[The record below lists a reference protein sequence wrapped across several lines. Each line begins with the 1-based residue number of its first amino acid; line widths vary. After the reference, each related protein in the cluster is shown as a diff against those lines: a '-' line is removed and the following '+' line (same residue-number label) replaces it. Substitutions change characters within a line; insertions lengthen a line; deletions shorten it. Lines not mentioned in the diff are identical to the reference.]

1 MFLVTI
7 IAFILFLFTL
17 FRTKSVLKASLIY
30 GMLLIIYL
38 FLDYRVLFSSLLTV
52 NYSKYLYIPLLLVL
66 INVIYWAF
74 NRIIRSEI
82 GYNFTNL
89 LVTLFPINEMRYVA
103 LFFVGLVQLTPYYI
117 INVLLLFLV
126 SRLLNLS
133 RLFSMFIIFVATLL
147 STYIHYLPLTDN
159 STLFNIFVIGL
170 LFIVALVFILLII
183 STNYEQEYTLSSIVK
198 DNYQII
204 LASSSIFI
212 VMLIFLSRQF
222 RLITVVNV
230 SVFAALSCI
239 TIMSNTK
246 KHEAKENIEDIDNK
260 HPYLL
265 SIMMVIINII
275 ILTLG
280 NYVTSI
286 NQTLLILI
294 QIVVLIVFNGG
305 MFMFLDLPELEEDYE
320 LPKRLGLKNNGI
332 IALAMVMGL
341 VLELLVLQSSINVGN
356 FNTSITQ
363 TIVDTLNHS
372 PRSIALFINT
382 ILVNPFV
389 VNYMELAKLGLDP
402 TIVSNVVMIG
412 SLLITISP
420 ISFLIVSAMV
430 NIKPKRLIEAYQF
443 CLIFLLIVL
452 VIIELIII
460 Q

>member
-7 IAFILFLFTL
+7 IAFILFLVTL

-38 FLDYRVLFSSLLTV
+38 LLDYRVLISSLLTV
-52 NYSKYLYIPLLLVL
+52 NYTKYLYLPLLLVL

-103 LFFVGLVQLTPYYI
+103 LFLVSLVQVTPYYI

-147 STYIHYLPLTDN
+147 STYIHYLPLTNN
-159 STLFNIFVIGL
+159 STLFNVFIIGL
-170 LFIVALVFILLII
+170 LFVVALGFILLIL
-183 STNYEQEYTLSSIVK
+183 STNYEQEYNLSSIVK
-198 DNYQII
+198 DNYQIL

-246 KHEAKENIEDIDNK
+246 KHEAKENVEDIDNK

-286 NQTLLILI
+286 NQALLILI
-294 QIVVLIVFNGG
+294 QIVVLIVFNGVI
-305 MFMFLDLPELEEDYE
+305 FMFLDLPELEEHYE

-341 VLELLVLQSSINVGN
+341 VLELLEVQSSINVGN

-389 VNYMELAKLGLDP
+389 LNYMELAKLGLDP

>member
-7 IAFILFLFTL
+7 IAFILFLVTL

-38 FLDYRVLFSSLLTV
+38 LLDYRVLISSLLTV
-52 NYSKYLYIPLLLVL
+52 NYTKYLYLPLLLVL

-89 LVTLFPINEMRYVA
+89 LVILFPINEMRYVA
-103 LFFVGLVQLTPYYI
+103 LFLVSLVQLTPYYI

-126 SRLLNLS
+126 SCLLNLS

-159 STLFNIFVIGL
+159 STLFNIFIIGL
-170 LFIVALVFILLII
+170 LFFVALGFILLIL
-183 STNYEQEYTLSSIVK
+183 STNYEQEYNLSSIVK
-198 DNYQII
+198 DNYQIL

-212 VMLIFLSRQF
+212 VMLILLSRQF

-246 KHEAKENIEDIDNK
+246 KHEAKENVEDIDNK

-294 QIVVLIVFNGG
+294 QIVVLIVFNGVI
-305 MFMFLDLPELEEDYE
+305 FMFLDLPELEEDYE

-341 VLELLVLQSSINVGN
+341 VLELLEVQSSINVGN

-389 VNYMELAKLGLDP
+389 LNYMELAKLGLDL

>member
-7 IAFILFLFTL
+7 IAFVLFLVTL

-38 FLDYRVLFSSLLTV
+38 LLDYRVLISSLLTV
-52 NYSKYLYIPLLLVL
+52 NYTKYLYLPLLLVL

-103 LFFVGLVQLTPYYI
+103 LFLVSLVQLTPYYI

-126 SRLLNLS
+126 SCLLNLS

-147 STYIHYLPLTDN
+147 STYIHYLPLTNN
-159 STLFNIFVIGL
+159 STLFNIFIIGL
-170 LFIVALVFILLII
+170 LFVVALGFILLIL
-183 STNYEQEYTLSSIVK
+183 STNYEQEYNLSSIVK
-198 DNYQII
+198 DNYQI
-204 LASSSIFI
+204 LLTSSSIFI

-246 KHEAKENIEDIDNK
+246 KHEAKEKIEDIDNK

-294 QIVVLIVFNGG
+294 QIVVLIVFNGVI
-305 MFMFLDLPELEEDYE
+305 FMFLDLPELEEDYA

-341 VLELLVLQSSINVGN
+341 VLELLEVQSSINVGN

-389 VNYMELAKLGLDP
+389 LNYMELAKLGLDP

>member
-7 IAFILFLFTL
+7 IAFILFLVTL

-30 GMLLIIYL
+30 GMLLIICL
-38 FLDYRVLFSSLLTV
+38 LLDYRVLISSLLTV
-52 NYSKYLYIPLLLVL
+52 NYTKYLYLPLLLVL

-89 LVTLFPINEMRYVA
+89 LVTLFPINETRYVA
-103 LFFVGLVQLTPYYI
+103 LFLVSLVQLTPYYI

-126 SRLLNLS
+126 SCLLNLS

-147 STYIHYLPLTDN
+147 STYIHYLPLTNN
-159 STLFNIFVIGL
+159 STLFNIFIIGL
-170 LFIVALVFILLII
+170 LFVVALGFILLIL
-183 STNYEQEYTLSSIVK
+183 STNYEQEYNLSSIVK
-198 DNYQII
+198 DNYQIL

-246 KHEAKENIEDIDNK
+246 KHEAKENVEDIDNK

-294 QIVVLIVFNGG
+294 QIVVLIVFNGV
-305 MFMFLDLPELEEDYE
+305 MFMFLDLPELEEHYE

-341 VLELLVLQSSINVGN
+341 VLELLEVQSSINVGN

-389 VNYMELAKLGLDP
+389 INYMDLARLGLDP

>member
-7 IAFILFLFTL
+7 IAFILFLVTL

-38 FLDYRVLFSSLLTV
+38 LLDYRVLISSLLTV
-52 NYSKYLYIPLLLVL
+52 NYTKYLYLPLLLVL

-103 LFFVGLVQLTPYYI
+103 LFLVSLVQLTPYYI

-126 SRLLNLS
+126 SCLLNLS
-133 RLFSMFIIFVATLL
+133 RLFSMSIIFVATLL

-159 STLFNIFVIGL
+159 STLFNIFIIGL
-170 LFIVALVFILLII
+170 LFVVALGFILLIL
-183 STNYEQEYTLSSIVK
+183 STNYEQEYNLSSIVK
-198 DNYQII
+198 DNYQIL

-212 VMLIFLSRQF
+212 VMLIFLSRHF

-246 KHEAKENIEDIDNK
+246 KHEAKENVEDIDNK

-294 QIVVLIVFNGG
+294 QIVVLIVFNGVI
-305 MFMFLDLPELEEDYE
+305 FMFLDLPELEEHYE

-341 VLELLVLQSSINVGN
+341 VLELLEVQSSINVGN

-389 VNYMELAKLGLDP
+389 LNYMELVKLGLDP

>member
-38 FLDYRVLFSSLLTV
+38 LLYYRVLFSSLLTV
-52 NYSKYLYIPLLLVL
+52 NYTKYLYLPLLLVL

-89 LVTLFPINEMRYVA
+89 LVTLFPINEMRYVT
-103 LFFVGLVQLTPYYI
+103 LFLVSLVQLTPYYI

-126 SRLLNLS
+126 SCLLNLS

-159 STLFNIFVIGL
+159 STLFNIFIIGL
-170 LFIVALVFILLII
+170 LFVVALGFILLII
-183 STNYEQEYTLSSIVK
+183 STNYKQEYNLSSIVK
-198 DNYQII
+198 DNYQIL

-212 VMLIFLSRQF
+212 VMLIFLSHQF
-222 RLITVVNV
+222 RLITVMNV
-230 SVFAALSCI
+230 SVFATLSCI
-239 TIMSNTK
+239 MIMSNTK
-246 KHEAKENIEDIDNK
+246 KHEAKENVEDINNK
-260 HPYLL
+260 YPYLL

-275 ILTLG
+275 VLTLG
-280 NYVTSI
+280 SYVTSI
-286 NQTLLILI
+286 NQTLLIVI
-294 QIVVLIVFNGG
+294 QIIVLIVFNGG
-305 MFMFLDLPELEEDYE
+305 MFMFLDLPELEENYE

-341 VLELLVLQSSINVGN
+341 VLELLVVQSSINIGN

-402 TIVSNVVMIG
+402 MIVSNVVMIG

>member
-7 IAFILFLFTL
+7 IAFILFLVTL

-38 FLDYRVLFSSLLTV
+38 LLDYRVLISSLLTV
-52 NYSKYLYIPLLLVL
+52 NYTKYLYLPLLLVL

-82 GYNFTNL
+82 GYNSTNL
-89 LVTLFPINEMRYVA
+89 LVILFPINEMRYVA
-103 LFFVGLVQLTPYYI
+103 LFLVSLVQLTPYYI

-126 SRLLNLS
+126 SCLLNLS

-147 STYIHYLPLTDN
+147 STYIHYLPSTNN
-159 STLFNIFVIGL
+159 STLFNIFIIGL
-170 LFIVALVFILLII
+170 LFVVALGFILLIL
-183 STNYEQEYTLSSIVK
+183 STNYEQEYNLSSIVK
-198 DNYQII
+198 DNYQIL

-246 KHEAKENIEDIDNK
+246 KHEAKENVEDIDNK

-294 QIVVLIVFNGG
+294 QIVVLIVFNGVI
-305 MFMFLDLPELEEDYE
+305 FMFLDLPELEEDYE

-341 VLELLVLQSSINVGN
+341 VLELLEVQSSINVGN

-389 VNYMELAKLGLDP
+389 LNYMELAKLGLDP

-430 NIKPKRLIEAYQF
+430 NIKPKRLVEAYLF

>member
-7 IAFILFLFTL
+7 IAFILFLVTL

-38 FLDYRVLFSSLLTV
+38 LLDYRVLISSLLTV
-52 NYSKYLYIPLLLVL
+52 NYTKYLYLPLLLVL

-103 LFFVGLVQLTPYYI
+103 LFLVSLVQLTPYYI

-126 SRLLNLS
+126 SCLLNLS

-147 STYIHYLPLTDN
+147 STYIHYLPLTNN
-159 STLFNIFVIGL
+159 STLFNIFIIGL
-170 LFIVALVFILLII
+170 LFVVALGFILLIL
-183 STNYEQEYTLSSIVK
+183 STNYEQEYNLSSIVK

-246 KHEAKENIEDIDNK
+246 KHEAKENVEDIDNK

-294 QIVVLIVFNGG
+294 QIVVLIVFNGVI
-305 MFMFLDLPELEEDYE
+305 FMFLDLPELEEHYE
-320 LPKRLGLKNNGI
+320 LPKRLGFKNNGI

-341 VLELLVLQSSINVGN
+341 VLELLEVQSSINVGN

-389 VNYMELAKLGLDP
+389 LNYMEFVKLGLDP

>member
-38 FLDYRVLFSSLLTV
+38 LLYYRVLISSLLTV

-103 LFFVGLVQLTPYYI
+103 LFLVGLVQLTPYYI

-133 RLFSMFIIFVATLL
+133 HLFSMFIIFIATLL

-159 STLFNIFVIGL
+159 STLFNIFIIGL
-170 LFIVALVFILLII
+170 LFVVALGFILLVI
-183 STNYEQEYTLSSIVK
+183 STNYEQEYNLSSIVK
-198 DNYQII
+198 DNYRIL

-212 VMLIFLSRQF
+212 VMLIFLSHQI
-222 RLITVVNV
+222 RLITVMNV
-230 SVFAALSCI
+230 SVFASLSCI
-239 TIMSNTK
+239 MIMSNTK
-246 KHEAKENIEDIDNK
+246 NHEAKENVEDIDNK
-260 HPYLL
+260 YPYLL

-280 NYVTSI
+280 SYVTSI

-294 QIVVLIVFNGG
+294 QIIVLIVFNGG
-305 MFMFLDLPELEEDYE
+305 MFMFLDLPELEEYYE

-332 IALAMVMGL
+332 IAVAMVMGL
-341 VLELLVLQSSINVGN
+341 VLELLVVQSSINVGN

-382 ILVNPFV
+382 ILVEPFV
-389 VNYMELAKLGLDP
+389 SNYMELTQLGLDP

-412 SLLITISP
+412 PLLITISP

-460 Q
+460 L

>member
-7 IAFILFLFTL
+7 IAFILFLVTL

-38 FLDYRVLFSSLLTV
+38 LLDYRVLISSLLTV
-52 NYSKYLYIPLLLVL
+52 NYTKYLYLPLLLVL

-103 LFFVGLVQLTPYYI
+103 LFLVSLVQLTPYYI

-126 SRLLNLS
+126 SCLLNLS

-147 STYIHYLPLTDN
+147 STYIHYLPLTNN
-159 STLFNIFVIGL
+159 STLFNIFIIGL
-170 LFIVALVFILLII
+170 LFVLALGFILLIL
-183 STNYEQEYTLSSIVK
+183 STNYEQKYNLSSIVK
-198 DNYQII
+198 DNYQIL

-246 KHEAKENIEDIDNK
+246 KHEAKENVEDIDNK

-294 QIVVLIVFNGG
+294 QIVVLIVFNGVI
-305 MFMFLDLPELEEDYE
+305 FMFLDLPELEEHYE

-341 VLELLVLQSSINVGN
+341 VLELLEVQSSINVGN

-389 VNYMELAKLGLDP
+389 LDYMELAKLGLDP
-402 TIVSNVVMIG
+402 TIVSNVIMIG

>member
-1 MFLVTI
+1 MFVVTI
-7 IAFILFLFTL
+7 IAFILFLVTL

-38 FLDYRVLFSSLLTV
+38 LLYYRVLISSLLTV
-52 NYSKYLYIPLLLVL
+52 NYTKYLYLPLLLVL

-103 LFFVGLVQLTPYYI
+103 LFLVSLVQLTPYYI

-126 SRLLNLS
+126 SCLLNLS

-147 STYIHYLPLTDN
+147 STYIHYLPLTNN
-159 STLFNIFVIGL
+159 STLFNIFIIGL
-170 LFIVALVFILLII
+170 LFVIALGFILLIL
-183 STNYEQEYTLSSIVK
+183 STNYEQEYNLSSIVK
-198 DNYQII
+198 DNYQIL
-204 LASSSIFI
+204 LASSGIFI

-246 KHEAKENIEDIDNK
+246 KHEAKENVEDIDNK

-305 MFMFLDLPELEEDYE
+305 MFVFLDLPELEEHYE
-320 LPKRLGLKNNGI
+320 LPKRLGLKNNVI

-341 VLELLVLQSSINVGN
+341 VLELLEVQSSINVGN

-389 VNYMELAKLGLDP
+389 LNYMELAKLGLDP

-412 SLLITISP
+412 SLLVTISP

>member
-38 FLDYRVLFSSLLTV
+38 LLYYRVLISSLLTV

-103 LFFVGLVQLTPYYI
+103 LFLVGLVQLTPYYI

-133 RLFSMFIIFVATLL
+133 RLFSMFIIFIATLL

-159 STLFNIFVIGL
+159 STLFNIFIIGL
-170 LFIVALVFILLII
+170 LFVVALGFILLVI
-183 STNYEQEYTLSSIVK
+183 STNYEQEYNLSSIVK
-198 DNYQII
+198 DNYQIL

-212 VMLIFLSRQF
+212 LMLIFLSHQF
-222 RLITVVNV
+222 RLITVIYV
-230 SVFAALSCI
+230 SVFATLSCI
-239 TIMSNTK
+239 MIMSNTK
-246 KHEAKENIEDIDNK
+246 NHEAKENVEDIDNK
-260 HPYLL
+260 YPYLL

-280 NYVTSI
+280 SYVTSI

-294 QIVVLIVFNGG
+294 QIIVLIVFNGG

-341 VLELLVLQSSINVGN
+341 VLELLVVQSSINVGN

-382 ILVNPFV
+382 ILVEPFV
-389 VNYMELAKLGLDP
+389 SNYMELTQLGLDP

-443 CLIFLLIVL
+443 CLIFLLIIL

-460 Q
+460 L

>member
-7 IAFILFLFTL
+7 IAFILFLVTL

-38 FLDYRVLFSSLLTV
+38 LLDYRVLISSLLTV
-52 NYSKYLYIPLLLVL
+52 NYTKYLYLPLLLVL

-82 GYNFTNL
+82 GNNFTNL

-103 LFFVGLVQLTPYYI
+103 LFLVSLVQLTPYYI

-126 SRLLNLS
+126 SCLLNLS

-159 STLFNIFVIGL
+159 STLFNIFIIGL
-170 LFIVALVFILLII
+170 LFVVALSFILLIL
-183 STNYEQEYTLSSIVK
+183 STNYEQEYNLSSIVK
-198 DNYQII
+198 DNYQIL

-246 KHEAKENIEDIDNK
+246 KHEAKENVEDIDNK

-294 QIVVLIVFNGG
+294 QIVVLIVFNGVI
-305 MFMFLDLPELEEDYE
+305 FMFLDLPELEEDYE

-341 VLELLVLQSSINVGN
+341 VLELLEVQSSINVGN

-389 VNYMELAKLGLDP
+389 LNYMELVKLGLDP

-443 CLIFLLIVL
+443 CLIFVLIVL

>member
-38 FLDYRVLFSSLLTV
+38 LLYYRVLISSILTV

-89 LVTLFPINEMRYVA
+89 LVTLFPINEMRYVV
-103 LFFVGLVQLTPYYI
+103 LFLVSLVQLTPYYI

-126 SRLLNLS
+126 SCLLNLS

-147 STYIHYLPLTDN
+147 STYIHYLPLTNN
-159 STLFNIFVIGL
+159 STLFNIFIIGL
-170 LFIVALVFILLII
+170 LFVIALGFILLIL
-183 STNYEQEYTLSSIVK
+183 STNYEQEYNLSSIVK
-198 DNYQII
+198 DNYQIL

-212 VMLIFLSRQF
+212 VMLIFLSRHF
-222 RLITVVNV
+222 RLITVVNI

-294 QIVVLIVFNGG
+294 QIVVLIVFNGV
-305 MFMFLDLPELEEDYE
+305 MFMFLDLPELEEHYE

-341 VLELLVLQSSINVGN
+341 VLELLEVQSSINVGN

-389 VNYMELAKLGLDP
+389 LNYMELAKLGLDP

>member
-7 IAFILFLFTL
+7 IAFILFLVTL

-38 FLDYRVLFSSLLTV
+38 LLDYRVLISSLLTV
-52 NYSKYLYIPLLLVL
+52 NYTKYLYLPLLLVL

-103 LFFVGLVQLTPYYI
+103 LFLVSLVQLTPYYI

-126 SRLLNLS
+126 SCLLNLS

-159 STLFNIFVIGL
+159 STLFNIFIIGL
-170 LFIVALVFILLII
+170 LFVVALGFILLIL
-183 STNYEQEYTLSSIVK
+183 STNYEQEYNLSSIVK
-198 DNYQII
+198 DNYQIL

-246 KHEAKENIEDIDNK
+246 KHEAKENVEDIDNK

-305 MFMFLDLPELEEDYE
+305 MFMFLDLPELEEHYE

-332 IALAMVMGL
+332 IALAMVMEL
-341 VLELLVLQSSINVGN
+341 LLELLEVQSSINVGN
-356 FNTSITQ
+356 FNTSIMQ

-389 VNYMELAKLGLDP
+389 LNYMELAKLGLDP

-412 SLLITISP
+412 SLLITLSP

>member
-17 FRTKSVLKASLIY
+17 FKTKSVLKASLIY

-38 FLDYRVLFSSLLTV
+38 LLYYRVLISSLLTV

-103 LFFVGLVQLTPYYI
+103 LFLVGLVQLTPYYI

-133 RLFSMFIIFVATLL
+133 HLFSMFIIFVATLL
-147 STYIHYLPLTDN
+147 STYIHYLPLSDN
-159 STLFNIFVIGL
+159 SILFNVFIVGL
-170 LFIVALVFILLII
+170 LFVIALVFILLII
-183 STNYEQEYTLSSIVK
+183 STNYEHEYNLSSIVK
-198 DNYQII
+198 DNYQIL
-204 LASSSIFI
+204 LASSCIFI
-212 VMLIFLSRQF
+212 VMLIFLSHQF
-222 RLITVVNV
+222 RLITVMNI
-230 SVFAALSCI
+230 SVFATLSCI
-239 TIMSNTK
+239 MIMSNTK
-246 KHEAKENIEDIDNK
+246 KHEAKEYVEDIDNK
-260 HPYLL
+260 YPYLL

-280 NYVTSI
+280 SYVANI

-294 QIVVLIVFNGG
+294 QIIVLIVFNGG

-341 VLELLVLQSSINVGN
+341 VLELLVVQSSINVGN

-372 PRSIALFINT
+372 QHSISLFINT
-382 ILVNPFV
+382 ILVEPFV
-389 VNYMELAKLGLDP
+389 SNYMQLAQLGLDP

-452 VIIELIII
+452 VIIELIVIL
-460 Q
+460 

>member
-320 LPKRLGLKNNGI
+320 LPKRLGLKYNGI

-402 TIVSNVVMIG
+402 TIVSNVAMIG

>member
-7 IAFILFLFTL
+7 IAFILFLVTL
-17 FRTKSVLKASLIY
+17 FRTKSILKASLIY

-38 FLDYRVLFSSLLTV
+38 LLDYRVLISSLLTV
-52 NYSKYLYIPLLLVL
+52 NYTKYLYLPLLLVL

-89 LVTLFPINEMRYVA
+89 LVTLFPINEMRYVT
-103 LFFVGLVQLTPYYI
+103 LFLVSLVQLTPYYI

-126 SRLLNLS
+126 SCLLNLS

-147 STYIHYLPLTDN
+147 STYIHYLPLTDI
-159 STLFNIFVIGL
+159 STLFNIFIIGL
-170 LFIVALVFILLII
+170 LFVVALGFILLII
-183 STNYEQEYTLSSIVK
+183 STNYEQEYNLSSIVK
-198 DNYQII
+198 DNYQIL

-230 SVFAALSCI
+230 SMFAALSCI

-246 KHEAKENIEDIDNK
+246 KHEAKENVEDIDNK

-305 MFMFLDLPELEEDYE
+305 MFMFLDLPELEEHYE
-320 LPKRLGLKNNGI
+320 LPKRLGLKNNAI

-341 VLELLVLQSSINVGN
+341 VLELLEVQSSINVGN

-389 VNYMELAKLGLDP
+389 LNYMELAKLGLDP

>member
-7 IAFILFLFTL
+7 IAFILFLVTL

-38 FLDYRVLFSSLLTV
+38 LLDYRVLISSLLTV
-52 NYSKYLYIPLLLVL
+52 NYTKYLYLPLLLVL

-103 LFFVGLVQLTPYYI
+103 LFLVSLVQLTPYYI

-126 SRLLNLS
+126 SCLLNLS

-159 STLFNIFVIGL
+159 STLFNIFIIGL
-170 LFIVALVFILLII
+170 LFVVALGFILLIL
-183 STNYEQEYTLSSIVK
+183 STNYEQEYNLSSIVK
-198 DNYQII
+198 DNYQIL

-246 KHEAKENIEDIDNK
+246 KHEAKENVEDIDNK

-294 QIVVLIVFNGG
+294 QIVVLIAFNGVI
-305 MFMFLDLPELEEDYE
+305 FMFLDLPELEEDYE

-332 IALAMVMGL
+332 IALAMVMAL
-341 VLELLVLQSSINVGN
+341 VLELLEVQSSINVGN

-389 VNYMELAKLGLDP
+389 LNYMELVKLGLDP

>member
-1 MFLVTI
+1 MFVVTI
-7 IAFILFLFTL
+7 IAFILFLVTL

-38 FLDYRVLFSSLLTV
+38 LLYYRVLISSLLTV
-52 NYSKYLYIPLLLVL
+52 NYTKYLYLPLLLVL

-103 LFFVGLVQLTPYYI
+103 LFLVSLVQITPYYI

-126 SRLLNLS
+126 SCLLNLS

-147 STYIHYLPLTDN
+147 STYIHYLPLTNN
-159 STLFNIFVIGL
+159 STLFNIFIIGL
-170 LFIVALVFILLII
+170 LFVIALGFILLIL
-183 STNYEQEYTLSSIVK
+183 STNYEQEYNLSSIVK
-198 DNYQII
+198 DNYQIL
-204 LASSSIFI
+204 LASSGIFI

-246 KHEAKENIEDIDNK
+246 KHEAKENVEDIDNK

-305 MFMFLDLPELEEDYE
+305 MFVFLDLPELEEHYE

-341 VLELLVLQSSINVGN
+341 VLELLEVQSSINVGN

-389 VNYMELAKLGLDP
+389 LNYMELAKLGLDP

-412 SLLITISP
+412 SLLVTISP

>member
-7 IAFILFLFTL
+7 IAFILFLVTL
-17 FRTKSVLKASLIY
+17 FRTKSILKASLIY

-38 FLDYRVLFSSLLTV
+38 LLDYRVLISSLLTV
-52 NYSKYLYIPLLLVL
+52 NYTKYLYLPLLLVL

-74 NRIIRSEI
+74 NRIVRSEI

-103 LFFVGLVQLTPYYI
+103 LFLVSLVQLTPYYI

-126 SRLLNLS
+126 SCLLNLS

-147 STYIHYLPLTDN
+147 STFIHYLPLTDN
-159 STLFNIFVIGL
+159 STLFNIFIIGL
-170 LFIVALVFILLII
+170 LFVVALGFILLIL
-183 STNYEQEYTLSSIVK
+183 STNYEQEYNLSSIVK
-198 DNYQII
+198 DNYRIL

-246 KHEAKENIEDIDNK
+246 KHEAKENVEDIDNK

-294 QIVVLIVFNGG
+294 QIVVLIVFNGVI
-305 MFMFLDLPELEEDYE
+305 FMFLDLPELEEDYE
-320 LPKRLGLKNNGI
+320 LPKRLALKNNGI

-341 VLELLVLQSSINVGN
+341 VLELLEVQSSINVGN
-356 FNTSITQ
+356 FNTSIMQ

-389 VNYMELAKLGLDP
+389 LNYMELVKLGLGP

>member
-38 FLDYRVLFSSLLTV
+38 LLYYRVLISSLLTV

-103 LFFVGLVQLTPYYI
+103 LFLVGLVQLTPHYI

-133 RLFSMFIIFVATLL
+133 HLFSMFIIFVATFL

-159 STLFNIFVIGL
+159 SILFNVFIVGL
-170 LFIVALVFILLII
+170 LFVVALVFILLII
-183 STNYEQEYTLSSIVK
+183 STNYEHEYNLSSIVK
-198 DNYQII
+198 DNYQIL
-204 LASSSIFI
+204 LASSCIFI
-212 VMLIFLSRQF
+212 VMLILLSHQF
-222 RLITVVNV
+222 RLITVMNI
-230 SVFAALSCI
+230 SVFGALSCI
-239 TIMSNTK
+239 MIMSNSK

-260 HPYLL
+260 YPYLL
-265 SIMMVIINII
+265 SIMMVIINIV

-280 NYVTSI
+280 SYVTSI

-305 MFMFLDLPELEEDYE
+305 MFMFLDLPELVEDYE

-341 VLELLVLQSSINVGN
+341 VLELLVVQSSINVGN

-382 ILVNPFV
+382 ILVEPFV
-389 VNYMELAKLGLDP
+389 SNYMELAQLGLDP

-443 CLIFLLIVL
+443 CLSFLLIVL

-460 Q
+460 L

>member
-38 FLDYRVLFSSLLTV
+38 LLYYRVLISSLLTV
-52 NYSKYLYIPLLLVL
+52 NYSMYLYIPLLLVL

-103 LFFVGLVQLTPYYI
+103 LFLVGLVQLTPYYI

-133 RLFSMFIIFVATLL
+133 RLFSMFIIFIATLL

-159 STLFNIFVIGL
+159 STLFNIFIIGL
-170 LFIVALVFILLII
+170 LFVVALGFILLVI
-183 STNYEQEYTLSSIVK
+183 STNYEQEYNLSSIVK
-198 DNYQII
+198 DNYQIL

-212 VMLIFLSRQF
+212 LMLIFLSHQF
-222 RLITVVNV
+222 RLITVMNV
-230 SVFAALSCI
+230 SVFATLSCI
-239 TIMSNTK
+239 MIMSNTK
-246 KHEAKENIEDIDNK
+246 NHEAKENVEDIDNK
-260 HPYLL
+260 YPYLL

-280 NYVTSI
+280 SYVTSI

-294 QIVVLIVFNGG
+294 QIIVLIVFNGG

-332 IALAMVMGL
+332 IAVAMVMGL
-341 VLELLVLQSSINVGN
+341 VLELLVVQSSINVGN

-382 ILVNPFV
+382 ILVDPFV
-389 VNYMELAKLGLDP
+389 SNYMELTQLGLDP
-402 TIVSNVVMIG
+402 TIVSKVLMIG
-412 SLLITISP
+412 PLLITISP
-420 ISFLIVSAMV
+420 IGFLIVSAMV

-460 Q
+460 L

>member
-7 IAFILFLFTL
+7 IAFILFLVTL

-38 FLDYRVLFSSLLTV
+38 LLDYRVLISSLLTV
-52 NYSKYLYIPLLLVL
+52 NYTKYLYIPLLLVL

-103 LFFVGLVQLTPYYI
+103 LFLVSLVQLTPYYI

-126 SRLLNLS
+126 SCLLNLS

-147 STYIHYLPLTDN
+147 STYIHYLPLTNN
-159 STLFNIFVIGL
+159 STLFNIFIIGL
-170 LFIVALVFILLII
+170 LFVVALGFILLIL
-183 STNYEQEYTLSSIVK
+183 STNYEQEYNLSSIVK
-198 DNYQII
+198 DNYQIL

-246 KHEAKENIEDIDNK
+246 KHEAKENVEDIDNK
-260 HPYLL
+260 YPYLL

-294 QIVVLIVFNGG
+294 QIVVLIVFNGVI
-305 MFMFLDLPELEEDYE
+305 FMFLDLPELEEDYE

-341 VLELLVLQSSINVGN
+341 VLELLEVQSSINVGN
-356 FNTSITQ
+356 FNTSIMQ

-389 VNYMELAKLGLDP
+389 LNYMELVKLGLDP

>member
-38 FLDYRVLFSSLLTV
+38 LLYYRVLISSILTV

-89 LVTLFPINEMRYVA
+89 LVTLFPINEMRYVV
-103 LFFVGLVQLTPYYI
+103 LFLVSLVQLTPYYI

-126 SRLLNLS
+126 SCLLNLS

-147 STYIHYLPLTDN
+147 STYIHYLPLTNN
-159 STLFNIFVIGL
+159 STLFNIFIIGL
-170 LFIVALVFILLII
+170 LFVIALGFILLIL
-183 STNYEQEYTLSSIVK
+183 STNYEQEYNLSSIVK
-198 DNYQII
+198 DNYQIL

-212 VMLIFLSRQF
+212 VMLIFLSRHF
-222 RLITVVNV
+222 RLITVVNI

-294 QIVVLIVFNGG
+294 QIVVLIVFNGV
-305 MFMFLDLPELEEDYE
+305 MFMFLDLPELEEHYE

-332 IALAMVMGL
+332 IALAMVMVL
-341 VLELLVLQSSINVGN
+341 VLELLEVQSSINVGN

-389 VNYMELAKLGLDP
+389 LNYMELAKLGLDP

>member
-30 GMLLIIYL
+30 GLLLIIYL
-38 FLDYRVLFSSLLTV
+38 LLYYRVLISSLLTV
-52 NYSKYLYIPLLLVL
+52 NYTKYLYLPLLLVL

-103 LFFVGLVQLTPYYI
+103 LFLVSLVQLTPYYI

-126 SRLLNLS
+126 SCLLNLS
-133 RLFSMFIIFVATLL
+133 RSFSMFIIFVATLL

-159 STLFNIFVIGL
+159 STLFNIFIIGL
-170 LFIVALVFILLII
+170 LFVVALGFILLIL
-183 STNYEQEYTLSSIVK
+183 STNYEQEYNLSSIVK
-198 DNYQII
+198 DNYQIL

-246 KHEAKENIEDIDNK
+246 KHEAKDNVEDIDNK

-294 QIVVLIVFNGG
+294 QIVVLIVFNGV
-305 MFMFLDLPELEEDYE
+305 MFMFLDLPELEEHYE

-341 VLELLVLQSSINVGN
+341 VLELLEVQSSINVGN

-389 VNYMELAKLGLDP
+389 INYMELARLGLDP

>member
-30 GMLLIIYL
+30 GMLLILYL
-38 FLDYRVLFSSLLTV
+38 LLYYRVLISSLLTV

-103 LFFVGLVQLTPYYI
+103 LFLVGLVQLTPYYI

-133 RLFSMFIIFVATLL
+133 RLFSMFIIFIATLL

-159 STLFNIFVIGL
+159 STLFNVFIVGL
-170 LFIVALVFILLII
+170 LFVIALVFILLII
-183 STNYEQEYTLSSIVK
+183 STNYEQEYNLSSIVK
-198 DNYQII
+198 DNYQIL

-212 VMLIFLSRQF
+212 LMLIFLSHQF
-222 RLITVVNV
+222 RLITVMNV
-230 SVFAALSCI
+230 SVFATLSCI
-239 TIMSNTK
+239 MIMSNTK
-246 KHEAKENIEDIDNK
+246 NHEAKENVEDIDNK
-260 HPYLL
+260 YPYLL

-280 NYVTSI
+280 SYVTSI

-294 QIVVLIVFNGG
+294 QIIVLIVFNGG
-305 MFMFLDLPELEEDYE
+305 MFMFLDLPELEEYYE

-332 IALAMVMGL
+332 IAVAMVMGL
-341 VLELLVLQSSINVGN
+341 VLELLVVQSSINVGN

-382 ILVNPFV
+382 ILVDPFV
-389 VNYMELAKLGLDP
+389 SNYMELTQLGLDP
-402 TIVSNVVMIG
+402 TIVSKVLMIG
-412 SLLITISP
+412 PLLITISP

-443 CLIFLLIVL
+443 CLIFLVIII

-460 Q
+460 L

>member
-212 VMLIFLSRQF
+212 VMLIFLSHQF
-222 RLITVVNV
+222 RLITVMNV
-230 SVFAALSCI
+230 SVFATLSCI
-239 TIMSNTK
+239 MIMSNTK
-246 KHEAKENIEDIDNK
+246 KHEAKENVEDINNK
-260 HPYLL
+260 YPYLL

-275 ILTLG
+275 VLTLG
-280 NYVTSI
+280 SYVTSS

-294 QIVVLIVFNGG
+294 QIIVLIVFNGG
-305 MFMFLDLPELEEDYE
+305 MFMFLDLPELEEHYE

-341 VLELLVLQSSINVGN
+341 VLELLVVQSSINVGN

-363 TIVDTLNHS
+363 TIIDTLNHS

-402 TIVSNVVMIG
+402 MIVSNVVMIG

>member
-7 IAFILFLFTL
+7 IAFILFLVTL

-38 FLDYRVLFSSLLTV
+38 VLDYRVLISSLLTV

-103 LFFVGLVQLTPYYI
+103 LFLVSLVQLTPYYI

-147 STYIHYLPLTDN
+147 STYTHYLPLTDN
-159 STLFNIFVIGL
+159 SILFNVFIIGL
-170 LFIVALVFILLII
+170 LFVIALGFILLII
-183 STNYEQEYTLSSIVK
+183 STNYKKEYNLSSIVE
-198 DNYQII
+198 DNYQIL

-212 VMLIFLSRQF
+212 MMLIFLSHQF
-222 RLITVVNV
+222 RLITVMNV

-239 TIMSNTK
+239 MIMSNAK
-246 KHEAKENIEDIDNK
+246 KHEAKDNVEDIDNK
-260 HPYLL
+260 YPYLL
-265 SIMMVIINII
+265 SIMMVIIDII

-280 NYVTSI
+280 SYVTSI

-294 QIVVLIVFNGG
+294 QIIVLIIFNGG

-341 VLELLVLQSSINVGN
+341 ALELLIVQSSINVGN

-382 ILVNPFV
+382 ILVDPFV
-389 VNYMELAKLGLDP
+389 INYVELIQLGLDP

>member
-7 IAFILFLFTL
+7 IAFILFLVTL

-38 FLDYRVLFSSLLTV
+38 LLDYRVLISSLLTV
-52 NYSKYLYIPLLLVL
+52 NYTKYLYLPLLLVL

-103 LFFVGLVQLTPYYI
+103 LFLVSLVQLTPYYI

-126 SRLLNLS
+126 SCLLNLS

-159 STLFNIFVIGL
+159 STLFNIFIIGL
-170 LFIVALVFILLII
+170 LFVVALGFILLIL
-183 STNYEQEYTLSSIVK
+183 STNYEQEYNLSSIVK
-198 DNYQII
+198 DNYQIL

-230 SVFAALSCI
+230 SVFATLSCI

-246 KHEAKENIEDIDNK
+246 KHEAKENVEDIDNK

-294 QIVVLIVFNGG
+294 QIVMLIVFNGVI
-305 MFMFLDLPELEEDYE
+305 FMFLDLPELEEDYA

-341 VLELLVLQSSINVGN
+341 VLELLEVQSSINVGN

-389 VNYMELAKLGLDP
+389 LNYMELVKLGLDP

>member
-7 IAFILFLFTL
+7 IAFILFVFTL

-30 GMLLIIYL
+30 GMLLILYL
-38 FLDYRVLFSSLLTV
+38 LLYYRVLISSLLSV

-103 LFFVGLVQLTPYYI
+103 LFLVGLVQLTPYYI
-117 INVLLLFLV
+117 INFLLLFLV

-159 STLFNIFVIGL
+159 STLFNIFIIGL
-170 LFIVALVFILLII
+170 LFVIALFFILLII
-183 STNYEQEYTLSSIVK
+183 STNYQQEYNLSSIVK
-198 DNYQII
+198 DNYQIL

-212 VMLIFLSRQF
+212 VMLIFLSHQF
-222 RLITVVNV
+222 RLITVMNV
-230 SVFAALSCI
+230 SVFATLSCI
-239 TIMSNTK
+239 MIMSNTK
-246 KHEAKENIEDIDNK
+246 KHEAKDNVEDINNK
-260 HPYLL
+260 YPYLL

-280 NYVTSI
+280 SYVTSI

-294 QIVVLIVFNGG
+294 QIIVLIVFNGG

-341 VLELLVLQSSINVGN
+341 VLELLVVQSSINVGN

-382 ILVNPFV
+382 ILVEPFV
-389 VNYMELAKLGLDP
+389 SNYMELAQLGLDP

-460 Q
+460 L

>member
-7 IAFILFLFTL
+7 IAFILFLVTL

-38 FLDYRVLFSSLLTV
+38 LLDYRVLISSLLAV
-52 NYSKYLYIPLLLVL
+52 NYTKYLYLPLLLVL

-103 LFFVGLVQLTPYYI
+103 LFLVSLVQLTPYYI

-126 SRLLNLS
+126 SCLLNLS

-147 STYIHYLPLTDN
+147 STYIHYLPLTNN
-159 STLFNIFVIGL
+159 STLFNIFIIGL
-170 LFIVALVFILLII
+170 LFVVALGFILLIL
-183 STNYEQEYTLSSIVK
+183 STNYEQEYNLSSIVK
-198 DNYQII
+198 DNYQIL

-246 KHEAKENIEDIDNK
+246 KHEAKENVEDIDNK

-294 QIVVLIVFNGG
+294 QIVVLIVFNGVI
-305 MFMFLDLPELEEDYE
+305 FMFLDLPELEEDYE

-341 VLELLVLQSSINVGN
+341 VLELLEVQSSINVGN

-389 VNYMELAKLGLDP
+389 LNYMELVKLGLDP

-420 ISFLIVSAMV
+420 ISFSIVSAMV

-443 CLIFLLIVL
+443 CFIFLLIVL

>member
-38 FLDYRVLFSSLLTV
+38 LLYYRVLISSLLTV

-66 INVIYWAF
+66 INIIYWAF

-103 LFFVGLVQLTPYYI
+103 LFLVGLVQLTPYYI

-133 RLFSMFIIFVATLL
+133 RIFSMFIIFIATLL

-159 STLFNIFVIGL
+159 STLFNIFIIGL
-170 LFIVALVFILLII
+170 LFIVALGFILLVI
-183 STNYEQEYTLSSIVK
+183 STNYEQEYNLSSIVK
-198 DNYQII
+198 DNYQIL

-212 VMLIFLSRQF
+212 LMLIFLSHQF
-222 RLITVVNV
+222 RLITVMNV
-230 SVFAALSCI
+230 SVFATLSCI

-246 KHEAKENIEDIDNK
+246 KHEAKENVEDIDNK
-260 HPYLL
+260 YPYLL

-280 NYVTSI
+280 SYVTSI

-294 QIVVLIVFNGG
+294 QIIVLIVFNGV

-341 VLELLVLQSSINVGN
+341 VLELLVVQSSINVGN

-389 VNYMELAKLGLDP
+389 SNYMELTQLGLDP

-430 NIKPKRLIEAYQF
+430 DIKPKRLIEAYQF

-452 VIIELIII
+452 VIIELIFIL
-460 Q
+460 

>member
-38 FLDYRVLFSSLLTV
+38 LLYYRVLFSSLLTV
-52 NYSKYLYIPLLLVL
+52 NYTKYLYLPLLLVL

-103 LFFVGLVQLTPYYI
+103 LFLVGLVQLTPYYI

-159 STLFNIFVIGL
+159 STLFNIFIIGL
-170 LFIVALVFILLII
+170 LFVVALGFILLIL
-183 STNYEQEYTLSSIVK
+183 STNFEQEYNLSSIVK
-198 DNYQII
+198 DNYQIL

-212 VMLIFLSRQF
+212 VMLIFLSHQF
-222 RLITVVNV
+222 RLITVMNV
-230 SVFAALSCI
+230 SVFATLSCI
-239 TIMSNTK
+239 MIMSNTK
-246 KHEAKENIEDIDNK
+246 KHEAKENVEDINNK
-260 HPYLL
+260 YPYLL

-275 ILTLG
+275 VLTLG
-280 NYVTSI
+280 SYVTTIS
-286 NQTLLILI
+286 QTLLILI
-294 QIVVLIVFNGG
+294 QIIVLIVFNGG
-305 MFMFLDLPELEEDYE
+305 MFMFLDLPELEEHYE

-341 VLELLVLQSSINVGN
+341 VLELLVVQSSINVGN

-363 TIVDTLNHS
+363 TIIDTLNHS

-402 TIVSNVVMIG
+402 MIVSNVVMIG

>member
-38 FLDYRVLFSSLLTV
+38 LLYYRVLISSLLTV

-103 LFFVGLVQLTPYYI
+103 LFLVSLVQLTPYYI

-147 STYIHYLPLTDN
+147 STYTHYLPLTDN
-159 STLFNIFVIGL
+159 SIFFNVFIIGL
-170 LFIVALVFILLII
+170 LFVVALVFILLII
-183 STNYEQEYTLSSIVK
+183 STNYEQEYNLSSIVK
-198 DNYQII
+198 DNYQIL

-212 VMLIFLSRQF
+212 VMLIFLSHQF
-222 RLITVVNV
+222 RLITVMNV
-230 SVFAALSCI
+230 SAFAALSCI
-239 TIMSNTK
+239 MIMSNTK
-246 KHEAKENIEDIDNK
+246 NHEAKENVEDIDNK
-260 HPYLL
+260 YPYLL

-280 NYVTSI
+280 SYVTSI

-294 QIVVLIVFNGG
+294 QIIVLIVFNGV

-341 VLELLVLQSSINVGN
+341 VLELLVVQSSINVGN

-382 ILVNPFV
+382 ILVEPFV
-389 VNYMELAKLGLDP
+389 SNYMVLVQLGLDP

-460 Q
+460 L

>member
-38 FLDYRVLFSSLLTV
+38 LLYYRVLISSLLTV

-103 LFFVGLVQLTPYYI
+103 LFLVGLVQLTPYYI

-133 RLFSMFIIFVATLL
+133 RLFSMFIIFIATLL

-159 STLFNIFVIGL
+159 STLFNIFIIGL
-170 LFIVALVFILLII
+170 LFVVALGFILLVI
-183 STNYEQEYTLSSIVK
+183 STNYEQEYNLSSIVK
-198 DNYQII
+198 DNYQIL

-212 VMLIFLSRQF
+212 LMLIFLSHQF
-222 RLITVVNV
+222 RLITVMNV
-230 SVFAALSCI
+230 SVFATLSCI
-239 TIMSNTK
+239 MIMSNTK
-246 KHEAKENIEDIDNK
+246 NHEAKENVEDIDNK
-260 HPYLL
+260 YPYLL

-280 NYVTSI
+280 SYVTSI

-294 QIVVLIVFNGG
+294 QIIVLIVFNGG

-332 IALAMVMGL
+332 IAVAMVMGL
-341 VLELLVLQSSINVGN
+341 VLELLVVQSSINVGN

-382 ILVNPFV
+382 ILVDPFV
-389 VNYMELAKLGLDP
+389 SNYMELTQLGLDP
-402 TIVSNVVMIG
+402 TIVSKVLMIG
-412 SLLITISP
+412 PLLITISP

-452 VIIELIII
+452 VIIELIFIL
-460 Q
+460 

>member
-38 FLDYRVLFSSLLTV
+38 LLYYRVLISSLLTV
-52 NYSKYLYIPLLLVL
+52 DYSKYLYIPLLLVL

-103 LFFVGLVQLTPYYI
+103 LFLVGLVQLTPFYI

-159 STLFNIFVIGL
+159 STLFNIFIIGL
-170 LFIVALVFILLII
+170 LFVIALGFILLVI
-183 STNYEQEYTLSSIVK
+183 STNYKKEYNLSSIVK
-198 DNYQII
+198 DNYQIL

-212 VMLIFLSRQF
+212 LMLIFLSHQF
-222 RLITVVNV
+222 RLITVMNV
-230 SVFAALSCI
+230 SVFATLSCI
-239 TIMSNTK
+239 MIMSNTK
-246 KHEAKENIEDIDNK
+246 KHEAKQNVEDINNK
-260 HPYLL
+260 YPYLL

-280 NYVTSI
+280 SYVTSI

-294 QIVVLIVFNGG
+294 QIIVLIVFNGG
-305 MFMFLDLPELEEDYE
+305 MFIFLDLPELEEDYE
-320 LPKRLGLKNNGI
+320 LPKRLGLKNNRI

-341 VLELLVLQSSINVGN
+341 VLELLVVQSSINVGN
-356 FNTSITQ
+356 FNTSISQ

-372 PRSIALFINT
+372 QHSIALFINT
-382 ILVNPFV
+382 ILVEPFV
-389 VNYMELAKLGLDP
+389 SNYMELAQLGLDP

-460 Q
+460 L

>member
-17 FRTKSVLKASLIY
+17 FKTKSVLKASLIY
-30 GMLLIIYL
+30 GILLILYL
-38 FLDYRVLFSSLLTV
+38 LLYYRVLISSLLTV

-103 LFFVGLVQLTPYYI
+103 LFLVGLVQLTPYYI

-147 STYIHYLPLTDN
+147 STYTHYLPLTDN
-159 STLFNIFVIGL
+159 SIFFNLFIVGL
-170 LFIVALVFILLII
+170 LFVIALVFILLII
-183 STNYEQEYTLSSIVK
+183 STNYKKEYNLSSIVK
-198 DNYQII
+198 DNYQIL

-212 VMLIFLSRQF
+212 VMLIFLSHQF
-222 RLITVVNV
+222 RLITVMNV

-239 TIMSNTK
+239 MIMSNNK
-246 KHEAKENIEDIDNK
+246 KHEAKDNVEDINNK
-260 HPYLL
+260 YPYLL

-280 NYVTSI
+280 SYVTSI

-294 QIVVLIVFNGG
+294 QIIVLIVFNGG

-341 VLELLVLQSSINVGN
+341 VLELLVVQSSINVGN

-363 TIVDTLNHS
+363 TIVDTLNHN
-372 PRSIALFINT
+372 PRSITLFINT
-382 ILVNPFV
+382 ILVDPFV
-389 VNYMELAKLGLDP
+389 SNYMELAQLGLDQA
-402 TIVSNVVMIG
+402 IVSNVVMIG

-460 Q
+460 L

>member
-170 LFIVALVFILLII
+170 LFIV
-183 STNYEQEYTLSSIVK
+183 STNFEQEYTLSSIVK

-389 VNYMELAKLGLDP
+389 INYMELARLGLDP